1 MKLAV
6 FLLLSL
12 TFSFSIECNSQPA
25 LRSFTW
31 DYVVERGDTL
41 FFSNYDSLYLD
52 VFKNDTTALVGDLV
66 LDRNDSTFFSSLT
79 VDRITG
85 DGYYLSLYEEDTLQL
100 VEVRNYRFDGLGL
113 QYYSLSGTIVLAFK
127 AVFRHDEIDGV
138 VVQYGRGGAIL
149 SVSLFEGGDFLRY
162 LFYDRPFNYRY
173 YKNVS
178 PLRVDVVKM

>member
-1 MKLAV
+1 MKFAV

-41 FFSNYDSLYLD
+41 IFSNYDSLYLD

-66 LDRNDSTFFSSLT
+66 LDRNDSTFVSFL
-79 VDRITG
+79 RIGRVSGNGHYST
-85 DGYYLSLYEEDTLQL
+85 LYKGDTLQL
-100 VEVRNYRFDGLGL
+100 IQVRNWRFDGEGT
-113 QYYSLSGTIVLAFK
+113 QYFSLAGRRGVIFK
-127 AVFRHDEIDGV
+127 AVFKADKIDGV
-138 VVQYGRGGAIL
+138 LIEYGKGEAIL

-173 YKNVS
+173 YRNVS